1 MSQNSENEEPYYM
14 ASAGLPEVADQESR
28 AFGEDEAARGM
39 AESRPSELPPDRE
52 DGPLGLE
59 EYGVSRQERERKEP
73 LSARL
78 ARELPDV
85 SPDQVQPDPRLA
97 QDLDQ
102 DAPVAELDG
111 DREYSSLSKP
121 STGRSRPDP
130 AGRLADDTRLLT
142 EDEPIDPRLDS
153 QVSMYDR
160 PIAGIGGDAPV
171 GELTRPGGGG
181 YRSREPDEIADDEG
195 PALGGLGNEELAMH
209 EMPSEQADLE
219 EAQSTAEPYVQL
231 NEEAELDGP
240 SPEESHVVVV
250 RTGAEQPWEPEDLA
264 VAKGADPTP
273 ENVERARQELDEM
286 GPAAVEKTVP

>member
-1 MSQNSENEEPYYM
+1 MSENDDPYYM
-14 ASAGLPEVADQESR
+14 ANAGLPEVADQESY
-28 AFGEDEAARGM
+28 ASGVEEAARNLD
-39 AESRPSELPPDRE
+39 ESRPSELPPDRE

-59 EYGVSRQERERKEP
+59 EYGVSPLERERKEP
-73 LSARL
+73 LTARL

-85 SPDQVQPDPRLA
+85 SPDRLQPDPRLA

-102 DAPVAELDG
+102 DATVTDLDG
-111 DREYSSLSKP
+111 ERAYSNISKP

-130 AGRLADDTRLLT
+130 AGRLADDTRRLA

-160 PIAGIGGDAPV
+160 PIPGIGGDAPV

-181 YRSREPDEIADDEG
+181 YRSREADEIAADEG

-209 EMPSEQADLE
+209 EMPAEQADLE
-219 EAQSTAEPYVQL
+219 DAQSTHEPYVVL
-231 NEEAELDGP
+231 NQEAELDGP
-240 SPEESHVVVV
+240 APDESQVVVV
-250 RTGAEQPWEPEDLA
+250 RTGSEQPWEPEDLA

-273 ENVERARQELDEM
+273 DNVERARRELEEE

>member
-1 MSQNSENEEPYYM
+1 MSENEDPYYM
-14 ASAGLPEVADQESR
+14 ASAGLPEVADQESY
-28 AFGEDEAARGM
+28 ASGADEAARDL

-59 EYGVSRQERERKEP
+59 EYGVSLGERERKEP

-85 SPDQVQPDPRLA
+85 TPDQTQPDPRLA

-102 DAPVAELDG
+102 DAPVGELDG
-111 DREYSSLSKP
+111 DREYSGLSKP

-130 AGRLADDTRLLT
+130 AGRLADDTRLLA
-142 EDEPIDPRLDS
+142 EDEPIDPHLGS

-171 GELTRPGGGG
+171 GELARPGGG
-181 YRSREPDEIADDEG
+181 YRSREPDEIAEDEG

-209 EMPSEQADLE
+209 EMPAEQADLE
-219 EAQSTAEPYVQL
+219 DAESTHEPYVVL
-231 NEEAELDGP
+231 NQEGELDGP
-240 SPEESHVVVV
+240 SPDESQVVVV
-250 RTGAEQPWEPEDLA
+250 RTGAEQPWDPEDLA
-264 VAKGADPTP
+264 VAEGRDPTP
-273 ENVERARQELDEM
+273 RNVERARQELEEE
-286 GPAAVEKTVP
+286 GPSAIEKTVP